1 MLKVSDAYEFEN
13 KKITRNKLIM
23 EIFELSEKILDYE
36 IKAKEEIKKFYR
48 TQKATL
54 STINNIEMLQANEY
68 TIEREEQTKF
78 LMEQIGA
85 YKPPQYIVDLSKEA
99 DLHKATMEQKT
110 AIVNQIQELIPK
122 TGIATNYKVSFT
134 DGKSCGESERLL

>member
-54 STINNIEMLQANEY
+54 
-68 TIEREEQTKF
+68 
-78 LMEQIGA
+78 
-85 YKPPQYIVDLSKEA
+85 
-99 DLHKATMEQKT
+99 
-110 AIVNQIQELIPK
+110 
-122 TGIATNYKVSFT
+122 
-134 DGKSCGESERLL
+134 